1 LKLGAQRFAL
11 ESECRDGDGS
21 SPCALI
27 DPVGTNYDR
36 VIRQWDENRISTT
49 DAEKARVV
57 YGTKPASKI
66 S

>member
-1 LKLGAQRFAL
+1 
-11 ESECRDGDGS
+11 
-21 SPCALI
+21 LI

-57 YGTKPASKI
+57 CGTKPASKI